1 MGLKMLLT
9 RYKNFARLMSNGLS
23 NWAPTRAFSTFYTGN
38 PPKMRNS
45 KNVCYGFFTAL
56 GAPNIPIFGLETDIN
71 DIYKIMQGIFEILI
85 FWQNMAIFGVENS
98 PDPDFRL
105 FFGLKMAIFCLKS
118 KISKIPNLILQISL
132 ISVSKPKIGIFG
144 APSAEKNP

>member
-118 KISKIPNLILQISL
+118 KISKITYMILQIL
-132 ISVSKPKIGIFG
+132 VISVSKPKIGIFG

>member
-1 MGLKMLLT
+1 MLLT

-45 KNVCYGFFTAL
+45 KNICYGFFTEL
-56 GAPNIPIFGLETDIN
+56 GAPSIPIFGLETDIN

-85 FWQNMAIFGVENS
+85 FWQNMAIFGVKNS

-118 KISKIPNLILQISL
+118 KISKIPYMILTNICLQTKNWDIWSTQCREK
-132 ISVSKPKIGIFG
+132 SVMDFF
-144 APSAEKNP
+144 

>member
-1 MGLKMLLT
+1 MLLT

-23 NWAPTRAFSTFYTGN
+23 NSAPTRAFSTFYTGKS
-38 PPKMRNS
+38 PKMRHL
-45 KNVCYGFFTAL
+45 KNVSYRFFSAL
-56 GAPNIPIFGLETDIN
+56 GAPNIPIFGLETDIS

-85 FWQNMAIFGVENS
+85 FWQNMAILGVKNS

-118 KISKIPNLILQISL
+118 KISKIPYMILQILL
-132 ISVSKPKIGIFG
+132 ISVSKPKIGISG
-144 APSAEKNP
+144 APNAEKNP